1 MRPPF
6 CTMVLWSFFS
16 SLFLIIFYFCLLKLT
31 CLLFPWFQLFS
42 NKWNGSMYRQTD
54 GQTNG
59 PTYRDVKLYLKIIVH
74 SIYIYAIYCTSI
86 FRNTRILIEMR
97 GPSCCFCLSICATWR
112 ATFFDMYFVHVYHC
126 NLGVMVTVL
135 LTKSLISENL
145 KGHLLIVSQS
155 SLSSWFPC

>member
-6 CTMVLWSFFS
+6 CTMVLWSSFS

-74 SIYIYAIYCTSI
+74 SIHIYAIYCTSI

-97 GPSCCFCLSICATWR
+97 GPSCCFYKMVNR
-112 ATFFDMYFVHVYHC
+112 AI
-126 NLGVMVTVL
+126 
-135 LTKSLISENL
+135 LID
-145 KGHLLIVSQS
+145 QS
-155 SLSSWFPC
+155 STIMIPMMAILIDLIKRYHFANLIWKNI